1 MNIVNEPL
9 ICLNMTETAFNQD
22 VLILRKRAR
31 DSMGEL
37 ISTVQQYIELR
48 REDLP
53 ALLDALRQ
61 SFGELP

>member
-1 MNIVNEPL
+1 
-9 ICLNMTETAFNQD
+9 MTETAFNQD